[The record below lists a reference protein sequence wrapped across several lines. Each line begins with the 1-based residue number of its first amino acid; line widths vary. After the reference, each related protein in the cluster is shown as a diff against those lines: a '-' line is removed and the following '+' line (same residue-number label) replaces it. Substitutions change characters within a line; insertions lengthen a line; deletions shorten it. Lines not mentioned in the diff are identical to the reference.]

1 MYECLECSLSTV
13 LAVLSSCDSHESL
26 KFGES
31 LHSWAM
37 KLGFSTSFL
46 TVNSLIFMYTNCGH
60 LRASFALLQ
69 SVSRD
74 ADTACWN
81 AMIAGCTQNGY
92 FLEALETFKFMR
104 REAYAKHD
112 LVTLV
117 NVVSACGNL
126 ELVFNGKLV
135 HGFAVKTLVDD
146 DVRVR
151 NALITMYGRF
161 GDVDHAMLVFD
172 LCHNRNLCSWNCIIV
187 ALSLTKKLKL
197 RYICFKILNLNL
209 MKSQIRQFY

>member
-1 MYECLECSLSTV
+1 
-13 LAVLSSCDSHESL
+13 
-26 KFGES
+26 
-31 LHSWAM
+31 
-37 KLGFSTSFL
+37 
-46 TVNSLIFMYTNCGH
+46 
-60 LRASFALLQ
+60 
-69 SVSRD
+69 
-74 ADTACWN
+74 
-81 AMIAGCTQNGY
+81 
-92 FLEALETFKFMR
+92 MR

-172 LCHNRNLCSWNCIIV
+172 SCHNRNLCSWNCIISAV
-187 ALSLTKKLKL
+187 AQNREAQTALHLFQNLEFEPELLSIFPKQWSKVESFDHIFQEAFVLHLYRL
-197 RYICFKILNLNL
+197 WLVW
-209 MKSQIRQFY
+209 